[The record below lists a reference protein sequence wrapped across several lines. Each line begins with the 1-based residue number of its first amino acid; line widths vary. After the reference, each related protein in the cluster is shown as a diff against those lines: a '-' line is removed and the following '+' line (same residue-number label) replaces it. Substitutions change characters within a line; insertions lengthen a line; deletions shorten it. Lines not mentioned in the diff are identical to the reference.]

1 MSLLHLYLGKNNL
14 IILKTVEQTSIN
26 NFLLTQ
32 NLQKFAL
39 LAKFTLFVIASSTL
53 NLTSRVGLI
62 AVQFRHLVRAWES
75 TGEQQGG

>member
-14 IILKTVEQTSIN
+14 IILKTVERTSIN
-26 NFLLTQ
+26 KFLLTQ

-39 LAKFTLFVIASSTL
+39 FAIRSSTL
-53 NLTSRVGLI
+53 NLTSRVGLT

-75 TGEQQGG
+75 KGEQQGG